1 MEVSNLL
8 TEYLSEE
15 NEEIEEQMNKKIIKM
30 TKKTTIKIVNTGSK
44 GIKTVYRFVKK
55 QTNNVS

>member
-8 TEYLSEE
+8 TEQGSDE
-15 NEEIEEQMNKKIIKM
+15 NEEIEEHMNEKILKM
-30 TKKTTIKIVNTGSK
+30 TKKTTIRIVNTGSK

-55 QTNNVS
+55 QTNNVG